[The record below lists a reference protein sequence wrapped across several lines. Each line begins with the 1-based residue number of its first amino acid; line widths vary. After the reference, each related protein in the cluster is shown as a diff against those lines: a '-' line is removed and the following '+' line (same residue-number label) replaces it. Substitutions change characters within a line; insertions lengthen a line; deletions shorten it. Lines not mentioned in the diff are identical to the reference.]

1 MRRLKSKFTIPWL
14 CVGDFNKIA
23 KAEEKLGGRLE
34 AFRDVLDKYGFK
46 DLGFMGGKYTW
57 CRGLRGDNT
66 IWERLD

>member
-1 MRRLKSKFTIPWL
+1 M

-34 AFRDVLDKYGFK
+34 AFRDVLDKCGFK